1 MGNKQTYLASF
12 LTKIEKRG
20 EQGDHLLNDL
30 IVNPFVL
37 DG

>member
-1 MGNKQTYLASF
+1 MGNKQPSLAFF
-12 LTKIEKRG
+12 LTEMEKRG
-20 EQGDHLLNDL
+20 ERGGLLLNDL

>member
-1 MGNKQTYLASF
+1 MGSKHTRVAFF
-12 LTKIEKRG
+12 LTEMEGRG
-20 EQGDHLLNDL
+20 EKGGHLLNDL